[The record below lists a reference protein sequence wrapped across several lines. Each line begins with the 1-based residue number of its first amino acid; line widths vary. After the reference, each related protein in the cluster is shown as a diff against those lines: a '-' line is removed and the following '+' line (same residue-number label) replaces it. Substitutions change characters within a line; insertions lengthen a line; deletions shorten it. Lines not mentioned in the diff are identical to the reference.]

1 MPMPTDASCRRVG
14 GLSFITRIQKCEMQ
28 RNTNKGTC
36 LNHSNVIAAIADG
49 NRHKSGVL
57 QYNELVKVHQYLIST

>member
-1 MPMPTDASCRRVG
+1 
-14 GLSFITRIQKCEMQ
+14 MQ